1 MMLEDAGVAY
11 EDVVLDYTQIVV
23 STGPKLD
30 SGFSSNFAPPLVQ
43 KINEIGE
50 VVFQISQL
58 SAVLEYL
65 AEDLGVFLPAD
76 IQQRGYARQVAN
88 DLADF
93 GSDGFAPFH
102 AKNKHAGYTEQKDE
116 PEVIQAI
123 AEYQAEG
130 TGRLRKWLGHF
141 ESFLAAAERRGT
153 GGQPYFASGE
163 EPTYVDFYAY
173 QFFLGYN
180 TSYSNCLEK
189 YPRINALMRAL
200 EQRPRLQA
208 YLASDRRWE
217 LTGNSCC

>member
-1 MMLEDAGVAY
+1 MRGWSAFELVCVSFAYPRPIWLKASPVDLRLCTALLCVGAAMPYRQFKGEQPAAMLYRLAYHNGPSAVPGRRFGGRMEPVRMMLEDAGVAY

-102 AKNKHAGYTEQKDE
+102 ARTSMQATPSRRTSQK
-116 PEVIQAI
+116 
-123 AEYQAEG
+123 
-130 TGRLRKWLGHF
+130 
-141 ESFLAAAERRGT
+141 
-153 GGQPYFASGE
+153 
-163 EPTYVDFYAY
+163 
-173 QFFLGYN
+173 
-180 TSYSNCLEK
+180 
-189 YPRINALMRAL
+189 
-200 EQRPRLQA
+200 
-208 YLASDRRWE
+208 
-217 LTGNSCC
+217 